1 MDLSEIPF
9 DVPVILQSAC
19 NRKNLQNP
27 LGSKHARCL
36 ENNRDIYEQLILR
49 RVRDDKVAI
58 QCVRNGR
65 FLQVRTTGECVFD
78 PKEPGKNELFTMETN
93 ANCALFFVSCRTGNL
108 LQCGDFNV
116 VKCKNQN
123 RQYYEEWRIV
133 EPRAT
138 AVVSP
143 LMHAQ
148 RQVMVH
154 EERKKF
160 VLELA
165 RCGMAAG
172 EIESIVTRL
181 FDMSVAIPEPNKG
194 NKGPVYAKRL
204 DEKSVLA

>member
-9 DVPVILQSAC
+9 DVPVILQSAR

-116 VKCKNQN
+116 
-123 RQYYEEWRIV
+123 
-133 EPRAT
+133 
-138 AVVSP
+138 
-143 LMHAQ
+143 

-204 DEKSVLA
+204 DEKSDLA

>member
-9 DVPVILQSAC
+9 DVPVILQSAR

-65 FLQVRTTGECVFD
+65 F
-78 PKEPGKNELFTMETN
+78 
-93 ANCALFFVSCRTGNL
+93 

>member
-9 DVPVILQSAC
+9 DVPVILQSARS
-19 NRKNLQNP
+19 RKNLQNP

-49 RVRDDKVAI
+49 RIRDDKVAI

-78 PKEPGKNELFTMETN
+78 LKEPGQNELFTMETN
-93 ANCALFFVSCRTGNL
+93 VVECALFFVSCRTGNL

-116 VKCKNQN
+116 VRCENQN
-123 RQYYEEWRIV
+123 RQFYEQWRIV
-133 EPRAT
+133 EPCAT
-138 AVVSP
+138 AVVPP
-143 LMHAQ
+143 LMPAQ
-148 RQVMVH
+148 HQVMAH

-172 EIESIVTRL
+172 EIESILTRL
-181 FDMSVAIPEPNKG
+181 FDMSVAIRAS

-204 DEKSVLA
+204 DEKSDLA